1 MADRLSETGEP
12 TVSSLRLLD
21 AGHVHVFRNALD
33 KILASKIAQI
43 AFSEIVDG
51 LPMKATWLEY
61 DNWNEDHPVN
71 VLGHEMICDGARE
84 KARRFRDELDIYI
97 LSFPSKVSLFFP
109 SHLRIEKILVPHSM
123 VWIHTN
129 VDASYN

>member
-21 AGHVHVFRNALD
+21 AGHVHVFRNALH
-33 KILASKIAQI
+33 KILVSEIAET

-51 LPMKATWLEY
+51 LPTKATWLGY

-84 KARRFRDELDIYI
+84 TARRFRDELDIYI
-97 LSFPSKVSLFFP
+97 LSFPSNVCVSLPIAYLTCNFSAPLHAQVTF
-109 SHLRIEKILVPHSM
+109 RC
-123 VWIHTN
+123 
-129 VDASYN
+129 